1 MLVTFEREQKN
12 ALLEGEALRQLLWD
26 SAVEAVGLETMMKYR
41 HTMITGDAGT
51 GKTWSVMKAAAECG
65 HTVFTIQGQASL
77 FGMAQSLAVL
87 KAKNFNNPVIVIID
101 DCDFMFNDA
110 DSINAMKKILVA
122 EDPAFEYGKSINLNV
137 IPEGPKRDAME
148 LFMNDEQQGFRIPLD
163 NFHFVFTSNAQLP
176 TKKFKKEL
184 LIKSKGMMTPKIE
197 KIDHLLAIRSR
208 LNYKSVNTDKNGM
221 WGSIAHVLLSDG
233 VCPELSEQEKMFLL
247 NWMWEKWDDMTETSV
262 RTAEKMAEDLI
273 RVGIEQV
280 KDRWSYNFLD

>member
-1 MLVTFEREQKN
+1 
-12 ALLEGEALRQLLWD
+12 
-26 SAVEAVGLETMMKYR
+26 
-41 HTMITGDAGT
+41 
-51 GKTWSVMKAAAECG
+51 
-65 HTVFTIQGQASL
+65 
-77 FGMAQSLAVL
+77 MAQSLAVL

-184 LIKSKGMMTPKIE
+184 LVKSKGMMTPKIE

-273 RVGIEQV
+273 RVGVEQV